1 MTPPPRTSTA
11 EAQIGTQQLPASN
24 APQRR
29 GIVRGGETLKQHRGR
44 INEATRGTGHYAG
57 LERLAL
63 KEEDPIR
70 YEKMFSKVRA
80 GLVHARETA
89 KKIAASPIVEQ
100 EGELCFTLYNPA
112 GDSVATSTGII
123 IHVGTMGAAIKYMIE
138 NGWEE
143 SPGIEPGDIFTNNDC
158 SIGNVHPCDVA
169 SIVPVFHEGELVA
182 WVGGVTHVIDTGSV
196 SPGSMCTGQATRFGD
211 GYQVTCRK
219 TGKDDKP
226 TRDWL
231 HESQRS
237 VRTTKYWILDER
249 TRIAGCHMIRAL
261 LEELIADEGI
271 EAWERFAYE
280 VVEDGRRGLQRRL
293 KSLLVPGV
301 YRQAAFVDVP
311 YAHPDVHLVTPQARI
326 DTIMHTAS
334 EIAVRP
340 EGTWRLDFEGSSR
353 WGLHSYN
360 ANPVAFTSG
369 IWVMMTQ
376 TLVPTERI
384 NDGAYYGTEFRLPR
398 GTWMNPDDRRTAHAY
413 SWHFLVSSWTSLW
426 RGISRGY
433 LARGFL
439 EEVNAGNANTSNWL
453 QGGGV
458 NQWGESH
465 AANSFEASAEGT
477 GASAVRDGLDHAAAI
492 WNPEGDMGDMEIWEI
507 AEPLLYLGRNVK
519 TNSAG
524 YGRYRGGCGFE
535 TLRMVWGAKDW
546 TMFFMGNGYMVSDW
560 GLMGGYPSAAGYRFE
575 AHRTGLA
582 DRIRD
587 GRSLPLGGD
596 SDPDA
601 LGYEAHL
608 GPDAEVKR
616 DQQACTTESA
626 FSDYDLYL
634 NYLRGGPGFGD
645 PLEREPEA
653 IERDLDGNFLLPRY
667 AESVYGAVLRRE
679 PDGKYVVDVPATG
692 ARRAAMR
699 RERIARAVPVRE
711 WMKEE
716 RERILAKDASIQVR
730 HMYASCFA
738 SSEPFR
744 RQFQDFWALPE
755 SWTLTESEIVAENPS
770 YGYGATAREPLE
782 ALPDVK
788 RIVLTE
794 E

>member
-1 MTPPPRTSTA
+1 MTPQRPSTA
-11 EAQIGTQQLPASN
+11 EAQRAAERKAANQ
-24 APQRR
+24 PQR
-29 GIVRGGETLKQHRGR
+29 GIVRGGETLKAHRAR
-44 INEATRGTGHYAG
+44 ILDGTRSTGHYAG

-63 KEEDPIR
+63 KEANPIL

-100 EGELCFTLYNPA
+100 EGELCFTLYNAA

-143 SPGIEPGDIFTNNDC
+143 SPGIDPGDIFTNNDC

-169 SIVPVFHEGELVA
+169 AIVPIFHQGELIG

-226 TRDWL
+226 LRDWL

-261 LEELIADEGI
+261 VEELVEEEGI
-271 EAWERFAYE
+271 EAWEKFAYE
-280 VVEDGRRGLQRRL
+280 IVEDGRRGLQRRL
-293 KSLLVPGV
+293 RSILVPGI
-301 YRQAAFVDVP
+301 YRQTSFIDVP
-311 YAHPDVHLVTPQARI
+311 YAHPDVHLVTPQARVN
-326 DTIMHTAS
+326 TIMHTPS
-334 EIAVRP
+334 EITVRP
-340 EGTWRLDFEGSSR
+340 EGTWKLDFEGSSR

-360 ANPVAFTSG
+360 ANSVAFTSG

-398 GTWMNPDDRRTAHAY
+398 GSWMNPDDRRTAHAY
-413 SWHFLVSSWTSLW
+413 AWHFLVSSWTSLW

-433 LARGFL
+433 LARGYL

-477 GASAVRDGLDHAAAI
+477 GATAVRDGLDHAAAI

-575 AHRTGLA
+575 AHQTGLA
-582 DRIRD
+582 ERIRN
-587 GRSLPLGGD
+587 GASLPTGGD
-596 SDPDA
+596 TDPDA
-601 LGYEAHL
+601 PGYEAHL
-608 GPDAEVKR
+608 APGAVVKR
-616 DQQACTTESA
+616 DQQACTTEA
-626 FSDYDLYL
+626 EFSDYDLYL

-645 PLEREPEA
+645 PLEREIEA
-653 IERDLDGNFLLPRY
+653 IERDLNGNYLLPRY
-667 AESVYGAVLRRE
+667 AESVYGAVVARDAQGRWT
-679 PDGKYVVDVPATG
+679 VDATRTIE
-692 ARRAAMR
+692 RRAQLR

-711 WMKEE
+711 WMKAE

-730 HMYASCFA
+730 HMYASSFA
-738 SSEPFR
+738 SSAPFR
-744 RQFQDFWALPE
+744 NQFRSFWELPE
-755 SWTLTESEIVAENPS
+755 SWDLTEAEIVAERPA
-770 YGYGATAREPLE
+770 YGYGATAREPLDV
-782 ALPDVK
+782 LPDVK